1 MPLAEPRPI
10 AADSWVSVTLRATKA
25 KSVVLATTSA
35 RQFKGR
41 IRLAGINDPRRHR
54 DCLWD
59 STELRMSSDG
69 GGSWR
74 VPKNDEGDDVD
85 NIHLALELIP

>member
-25 KSVVLATTSA
+25 KSVVLGTTSA

-41 IRLAGINDPRRHR
+41 IRLAGIDDTEAPSY
-54 DCLWD
+54 CLW
-59 STELRMSSDG
+59 
-69 GGSWR
+69 
-74 VPKNDEGDDVD
+74 
-85 NIHLALELIP
+85 ALPSCE